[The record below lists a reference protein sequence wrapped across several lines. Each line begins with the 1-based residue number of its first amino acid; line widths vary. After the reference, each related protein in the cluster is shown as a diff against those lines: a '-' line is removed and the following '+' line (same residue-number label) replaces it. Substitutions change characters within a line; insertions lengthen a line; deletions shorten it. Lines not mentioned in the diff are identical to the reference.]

1 MQASHSEKVKSPC
14 LLKRFFDV
22 FGCLMSEAE
31 HDSAQKILH
40 VGCIL
45 QPAAKN
51 VLHPCPRLLRCA
63 HDRVATAVSN
73 ERAAL
78 RVADEEQATNVPAR
92 EIGTH
97 IEFAGISWRRDRL
110 GSSKK
115 FKFIAKFRDAFP
127 THLPDGVH
135 GLFPAFQFN

>member
-1 MQASHSEKVKSPC
+1 MPETKHN
-14 LLKRFFDV
+14 
-22 FGCLMSEAE
+22 
-31 HDSAQKILH
+31 SAQKTLH
-40 VGCIL
+40 VGRIL
-45 QPAAKN
+45 QPTAKC
-51 VLHPCPRLLRCA
+51 VLHPGPRLLRRA

-78 RVADEEQATNVPAR
+78 RVADEEQAANVPAR
-92 EIGTH
+92 EIRTH

-127 THLPDGVH
+127 THLADRVR